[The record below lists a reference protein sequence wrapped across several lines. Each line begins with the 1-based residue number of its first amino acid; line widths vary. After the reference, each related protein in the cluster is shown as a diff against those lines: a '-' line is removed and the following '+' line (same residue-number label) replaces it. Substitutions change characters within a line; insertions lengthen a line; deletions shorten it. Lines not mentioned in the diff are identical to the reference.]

1 MIRLLSALVAG
12 AILAVS
18 FPSTAHAAS
27 PATNKQ
33 IARTFQQ
40 LKRLP
45 NAGAGAPRVRQ
56 FLRKLAILNPKGAS
70 TYYKFA
76 IRKLSPADAERAAG
90 QLLRQV
96 TVIVQKSGLFRAAH
110 AHADSLPS
118 LDFRRRP
125 DRIGAGSHAPAHL
138 PAINKFSRREKIR
151 I

>member
-96 TVIVQKSGLFRAAH
+96 TVIVQKSGL
-110 AHADSLPS
+110 
-118 LDFRRRP
+118 P
-125 DRIGAGSHAPAHL
+125 DNQINRITKVITKTFDRFVPPTPTPTPYQASISAGDP
-138 PAINKFSRREKIR
+138 IG
-151 I
+151 